1 MQTTMRVSADTAENA
16 RQMAVNMA
24 HAQGWTTIQAV
35 FVRQVGARE
44 YEVQMT
50 VSR

>member
-1 MQTTMRVSADTAENA
+1 MQTTFTVSADVAENA
-16 RQMAVNMA
+16 RQMAIGMA
-24 HAQGWTTIQAV
+24 KSQGWTTIQAV
-35 FVRQVGARE
+35 FVRQVGPRE